1 MPTRDK
7 RSRTLVLAGVLTAV
21 ALALSLIDAAV
32 SSLLAFLPGFK
43 LGLANTVSLYALYVL
58 GLPWAL
64 AICVVRCVLT
74 AVYSGQA
81 TMFLF
86 SILGGIGSVLIM
98 GTLRQHLSVLKV
110 SMVGGVTHNLLQLAA
125 AALITGTASI
135 GSYLPVLIALG
146 TVTGFLIGWLCAELL
161 RRTASFQGT
170 HS

>member
-1 MPTRDK
+1 MPTRAN

-21 ALALSLIDAAV
+21 ALAVSLIDAAV

-43 LGLANTVSLYALYVL
+43 LGLANIVSLYALYTL
-58 GLPWAL
+58 G
-64 AICVVRCVLT
+64 VVRCVLT

-86 SILGGIGSVLIM
+86 SILGGVGSVLIM
-98 GTLRQHLSVLKV
+98 GLLRKYLSVLKV
-110 SMVGGVTHNLLQLAA
+110 SMTGGVTHNLLQLAA

-146 TVTGFLIGWLCAELL
+146 TITGFLIGWLCAELL
-161 RRTASFQGT
+161 RRTAT
-170 HS
+170 LPELHS